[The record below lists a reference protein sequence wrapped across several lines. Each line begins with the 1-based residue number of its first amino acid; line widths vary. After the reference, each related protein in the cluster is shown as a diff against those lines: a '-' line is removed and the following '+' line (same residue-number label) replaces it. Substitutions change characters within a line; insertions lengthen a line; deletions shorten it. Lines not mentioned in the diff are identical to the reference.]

1 MSTLAIPYL
10 DSSTPWLNYRTGFH
24 CQVQLATNQTFNLP
38 LPTSVEK
45 DQAGAGKIINAIAQL
60 EAEYQLKLGETNQQ
74 FADKEFRS

>member
-1 MSTLAIPYL
+1 MLFSFATLDTGSSAKITERCYL
-10 DSSTPWLNYRTGFH
+10 
-24 CQVQLATNQTFNLP
+24 QVQLATNQSFDLP
-38 LPTSVEK
+38 LPASVEK